1 MLFIQRTLTATALL
15 AGFLHDFL
23 SLGQP
28 EKGKTDSSSEEAK
41 LYEAI
46 GMMFLWFRPGQD
58 AVHGQTSRPD
68 FGRHEKRNHI
78 G

>member
-15 AGFLHDFL
+15 AGFLFTTSL

-46 GMMFLWFRPGQD
+46 GMMFAQGSGWARC
-58 AVHGQTSRPD
+58 S
-68 FGRHEKRNHI
+68 
-78 G
+78 